1 MGGIYLGIFTATE
14 AAGIGAFGAFI
25 IVVLKGNLSLISFK
39 ETLIETVKI
48 TSMLFFTFWSYSF
61 F

>member
-25 IVVLKGNLSLISFK
+25 IVVLKGKLSLSSFK
-39 ETLIETVKI
+39 DTLI
-48 TSMLFFTFWSYSF
+48 
-61 F
+61 